1 MLLNLLRCFLKW
13 RSSWNSKISKKLFF
27 AIQNFKKYILN
38 ALHISTHVP
47 SLSAY
52 NQIEIRMDPVSSSSR
67 SSSGSLLPHEKFGT
81 HLYSSRKTIN
91 TNLEK
96 HNIKAAGK
104 ILANVL
110 KEVVLDNFTVVA
122 NYVENADK
130 ILQNW
135 IGNRSAVTVEFLIT
149 YYK

>member
-1 MLLNLLRCFLKW
+1 MKW
-13 RSSWNSKISKKLFF
+13 RSSWNSKISKKMVF
-27 AIQNFKKYILN
+27 AIQHLKKYILN

-47 SLSAY
+47 SLYSY
-52 NQIEIRMDPVSSSSR
+52 NQIERRMDPLSKTW
-67 SSSGSLLPHEKFGT
+67 SGSLLPHGKFGT
-81 HLYSSRKTIN
+81 HLYSSRKSFN

-110 KEVVLDNFTVVA
+110 EEVVLDNFPVVA
-122 NYVENADK
+122 DYVENTDK

-135 IGNRSAVTVEFLIT
+135 IGNGSAVTVEFLIT